1 MKIIFIE
8 DVKGQGRKGEIKEVK
23 AGYAYN
29 YLFKNNYAVPLT
41 NANLN
46 RLKEEKEIK
55 NKKENEELNYFKE
68 LKQKLKLEKLG
79 FKVKTGSKDKLFGS
93 ISSKQISVKLKN
105 LGYEIDR
112 KKIIL
117 PKALTKLGTHQIKLL
132 LHKQVTANLEIE
144 LIKE

>member
-8 DVKGQGRKGEIKEVK
+8 DVKGQGRKGEVKEVK
-23 AGYAYN
+23 VGYAYN

-41 NANLN
+41 NTNLN
-46 RLKEEKEIK
+46 RLKEEKELK
-55 NKKENEELNYFKE
+55 NKKENKELNYFKE
-68 LKQKLKLEKLG
+68 LKQKLELEKLS

-93 ISSKQISVKLKN
+93 ISSKQISVKLKT